1 MPSGDVQYLVGFE
14 FPDCLERGRDN
25 VVVCPVYL
33 NGSLVAPSVYTCT
46 LYDPSGVVVSSPTV
60 TLVDSVA
67 TATIPTSEIGT
78 KDFGAGWRVE
88 WALTL
93 GGVVRTFSNEA
104 AIVRKAFECCVNDQ
118 VLFDH
123 HSDLRALLAS
133 SKNGSVQ
140 KAIWQAFVTFQNRM
154 WENESR
160 AFLIFT
166 TTAPREHLKWQ
177 ALGNAFEGLAANAT
191 DDDGFQKQADKYFDR
206 AEKAFQNMKFK
217 TDTNQ
222 DGTSDSTVAQG
233 PKGTTFLT
241 DLRPGLGW
249 PTTDF
254 GS

>member
-33 NGSLVAPSVYTCT
+33 DGPLVAPSVGTCT
-46 LYDPSGVVVSSPTV
+46 LYDSTGAVVSAPTV
-60 TLVDSVA
+60 SVVNSVA
-67 TATIPTSEIGT
+67 TATIPTSDIGT
-78 KDFGAGWRVE
+78 KSYGAGYRVE
-88 WALTL
+88 WVLTL
-93 GGVVRTFSNEA
+93 AGVPRTFSNEA

-123 HSDLRALLAS
+123 HSDLRALLSS

-160 AFLIFT
+160 PYLIFT
-166 TTAPREHLKWQ
+166 TTAAREHLKWQ

-191 DDDGFQKQADKYFDR
+191 DDDGFQKQADKYFAR
-206 AEKAFQNMKFK
+206 AEKAFESMKFK
-217 TDTNQ
+217 VDTNQ
-222 DGTSDSTVAQG
+222 DGMADSAVAQG

-241 DLRPGLGW
+241 DLRPGLAW